1 MRLKLYTE
9 GKMKELHIEI
19 TDFLKKNPKP
29 KDKEIHALAKKL
41 GMDPHKFE
49 EHVYM
54 ILGDLLKKEEIVIKE
69 EEDSNGF
76 NIDIESATLDNTY
89 FRKVLYTAP
98 NMQLVVM
105 SVTNDIG
112 METHD
117 TGDQFIRIEGGKGK
131 AIIDGRSFPV
141 ESKTAFIIPEG
152 SEHNVINTGDGD
164 LKLYAVYAPPNHPE
178 GIIHKTKEEAEADE

>member
-1 MRLKLYTE
+1 MRLRLYNE
-9 GKMKELHIEI
+9 GKMKELHLEIIE
-19 TDFLKKNPKP
+19 FLKKNPKP

-54 ILGDLLKKEEIVIKE
+54 ILGDKLKKEEVVLKE
-69 EEDSNGF
+69 EDDPDGF
-76 NIDIESATLDNTY
+76 NIDIEEATLANTN

-105 SVTNDIG
+105 SVKNDIG

-152 SEHNVINTGDGD
+152 SEHNVINTGNED

-178 GIIHKTKEEAEADE
+178 GTIHRTKEEAESDE